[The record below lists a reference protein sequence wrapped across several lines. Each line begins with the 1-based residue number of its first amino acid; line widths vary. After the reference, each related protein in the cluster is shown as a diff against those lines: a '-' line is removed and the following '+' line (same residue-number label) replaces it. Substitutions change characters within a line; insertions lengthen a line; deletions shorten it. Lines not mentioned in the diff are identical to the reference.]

1 MMKIPRK
8 SSRVKEIVFYALG
21 VVLIAGFVL
30 LYFPRF
36 VGIIK
41 FPPVIRWLWGLSFP
55 GINDAKILPLS
66 VRTFLVGNWA
76 TIWTIF
82 VNAGVFILF
91 LAFLPY
97 RARVEW
103 RTKSVFSAFIL
114 ALMAEMFGIPL
125 LLYIL
130 SPLMRISYYWKHPGG
145 WLNNPLIFG
154 IPGAITG
161 AWFTLIG
168 MVIVF
173 IGWHQIH
180 RGSGLVTTGI
190 YKYVRHPQYTGF
202 FLVMTGWLLQWET
215 MLTLVMYPILVIMYY
230 FLARREETELK
241 QQFGEAYQAYRQ
253 KTPMFWPFPRM

>member
-1 MMKIPRK
+1 MKKFPGR

-36 VGIIK
+36 VGVVK
-41 FPPVIRWLWGLSFP
+41 FPPVIRWLWGLSLP
-55 GINDAKILPLS
+55 GIMDVRILPLA
-66 VRTFLVGNWA
+66 VRIFLVANWA
-76 TIWTIF
+76 TIWTII

-103 RTKSVFSAFIL
+103 RTKGLFSAFIL

-125 LLYIL
+125 LLYLL
-130 SPLMRISYYWKHPGG
+130 SPLMRINYYWKHPGG

-154 IPGAITG
+154 VPGAIIG
-161 AWFTLIG
+161 AWLTLIG

-173 IGWHQIH
+173 IGWQQIH

-202 FLVMTGWLLQWET
+202 FLVMSGWLLQWET
-215 MLTLVMYPILVIMYY
+215 TLTLIIYPVLVVMYFL
-230 FLARREETELK
+230 LARREEAELK
-241 QQFGEAYQAYRQ
+241 RQFGEAYMDYRQ
-253 KTPMFWPFPRM
+253 KTPMFWPFPRI